1 MSAAFLVPRGVST
14 GLARQV
20 VFVGVCV
27 RQGEGGGGGHDQP
40 PGRGASNRACP
51 GWGQRGRPRAPVPL
65 TPAQSAGAEAGDSP
79 APRRR
84 AGGGRGR
91 GRGRA
96 PRAAGCEARPRAAGG
111 SVGPGVEAASEAAR
125 GDVSGGPAG
134 SSRYFL
140 YKGGRARLQTLL
152 ASVSL
157 SAGGGGGGGGG
168 AGGGLSNS
176 GARFFFLS
184 PGSPFRFPGSWRDIC
199 GPGTCMCVRA
209 KEQKNGS
216 AQTHRPG
223 RGRRRRRA
231 GRRGAAAGG
240 WGRGAERASE
250 LFTRGEGEECVRP
263 PAAPK
268 AGGCSS
274 APRFGPRPGPSELRA
289 RLGGRGAPGAGEG
302 AAGLPLAC
310 GGARECVVRGPG
322 LGRGRGGSRCS
333 SGSCGAA
340 QRGLRQPRWAEGR
353 LVRAAGRR
361 TVDGEGEGMAAWDK
375 PRDPQPSRRLAHT
388 AALVWSGCLYP
399 LDMTS

>member
-1 MSAAFLVPRGVST
+1 M
-14 GLARQV
+14 
-20 VFVGVCV
+20 
-27 RQGEGGGGGHDQP
+27 GGGHDQP

-51 GWGQRGRPRAPVPL
+51 RAPVPL
-65 TPAQSAGAEAGDSP
+65 TPAQSAGAEAGGSP

-84 AGGGRGR
+84 AGGGGGR
-91 GRGRA
+91 GRS

-168 AGGGLSNS
+168 GAGGGLSNS

-184 PGSPFRFPGSWRDIC
+184 PGSPFRFPGSWLDIC

-209 KEQKNGS
+209 KERKNGS

-250 LFTRGEGEECVRP
+250 LFTRGEGEECVRRRLLRK
-263 PAAPK
+263 PAAAALLPGSVPALGRRNCALGSAAGAPRGLGK
-268 AGGCSS
+268 GRRGSRWRAGVRGSALSEGPGWAGG
-274 APRFGPRPGPSELRA
+274 GEV
-289 RLGGRGAPGAGEG
+289 RGAPPAPMALRSVGSAS
-302 AAGLPLAC
+302 P
-310 GGARECVVRGPG
+310 GGP
-322 LGRGRGGSRCS
+322 RGGWSAPPGGGPWMEREKGWQPGTS
-333 SGSCGAA
+333 QETPSQAGDRPIPRLSCG
-340 QRGLRQPRWAEGR
+340 
-353 LVRAAGRR
+353 RAVF
-361 TVDGEGEGMAAWDK
+361 T
-375 PRDPQPSRRLAHT
+375 LLT
-388 AALVWSGCLYP
+388 
-399 LDMTS
+399 